1 MKRLVLCVFCF
12 IGLSCSSDR
21 SARTEG
27 IFARMEEVARKD
39 STSLLSPYASSSID
53 SLSSLRPPDTASAG
67 GGQDLAVVDAAVVAD
82 SLSDESVLIAQK
94 LERARQHYL
103 AALNAQEASDS
114 TLSEHEFELAIS
126 TLDELS
132 YFPDIDSNK
141 DFTDLSQS
149 VIDDYEKYIRS
160 IDELGPEASIFALRE
175 KLNAAIEKPAPADTE
190 IPKYDVEGTL
200 VPLPFNEY
208 VERAISFFMNKGR
221 EHFVR
226 WMYLSGKYFPIMRKI
241 FAEEGVPEEL
251 VFLSM
256 PESGLRPDAR
266 SWAKAVGLWQFM
278 KGTGSLYGLRMN
290 FWYDERR
297 DFEKSTRAAA
307 RHMMDLFSE
316 LGDWNL
322 VLASYNAGAGRVY
335 RAMRRT
341 GKTDFWE
348 LRKYLPKQTRNYVPQ
363 YIAVARMAMDP
374 EAYGFT
380 DLEIAEPLRFET
392 VEIDDC
398 VDLRVLAQ
406 CAQTDV
412 ATLRELNPELLRPH
426 TPPGVTGYRLRIPEG
441 KTELF
446 AENFAGIPPDQKK
459 QWVVHRVGKSETL
472 SGIARRYGLT
482 TAVLKEVNNIRS
494 ERRLSVGAT
503 LAIPVSPDEVASARV
518 PFDYDKDVKRVTF
531 GKGKEAALAAARVD
545 ATSGRSSGSAPR
557 NPKGKERLIY
567 TVKRGDTIGHIA
579 EWYRVRASDIRNWN
593 DIAYG
598 SYIHPDQELTLYVDQ
613 GKGDQFRRIDEMAFE
628 QKEEL
633 KRREV
638 ASGTAPAS
646 RPSARTGESGQIW
659 VQYTVQEGDALVTI
673 AREYGVSVND
683 LKRWNGLRGDK
694 IVIGQRLEIF
704 SEPEEKTRII
714 PTERPAPISGPSTA
728 PQGSPPNDERIHR
741 VKKGET
747 LSRIARSYGITVSEL
762 MKHNKLTSSK
772 IKINQTL
779 KIPTS
784 SGSTSSAVQYHEVR
798 SGDSLWKISRM
809 YGVSIGDLEA
819 NNDVSDVLRPGD
831 RLVIPSKD

>member
-1 MKRLVLCVFCF
+1 M
-12 IGLSCSSDR
+12 
-21 SARTEG
+21 
-27 IFARMEEVARKD
+27 FARIEEVAKKD
-39 STSLLSPYASSSID
+39 STSLLSSPELSSSD
-53 SLSSLRPPDTASAG
+53 LVTPLAPSDTTTGIA
-67 GGQDLAVVDAAVVAD
+67 GQDLTVADTVQTAD
-82 SLSDESVLIAQK
+82 SLNGESVLIAQK

-103 AALNAQEASDS
+103 AALNAQEVGDS

-175 KLNAAIEKPAPADTE
+175 KLNVAIEKPAPADIE
-190 IPKYDVEGTL
+190 IPRYDVEGTL

-221 EHFVR
+221 EHFLR
-226 WMYLSGKYFPIMRKI
+226 WMYLSGKYFPTMRKI

-251 VFLSM
+251 VFLCM

-335 RAMRRT
+335 RAMRRS

-348 LRKYLPKQTRNYVPQ
+348 LRRYLPRQTRNYVPQ
-363 YIAVARMAMDP
+363 YIAIARMAMDP
-374 EAYGFT
+374 AAYGFT

-398 VDLRVLAQ
+398 VDLRILAQ
-406 CAQTDV
+406 CADTDV

-441 KTELF
+441 KSESF
-446 AENFAGIPPDQKK
+446 AENFSKIPPDQKK
-459 QWVVHRVGKSETL
+459 QWAVHRVRKNETL
-472 SGIARRYGLT
+472 SGIARKYGLT
-482 TAVLKEVNNIRS
+482 TAVLMEVNNIRS
-494 ERRLSVGAT
+494 ARRLSTGAT
-503 LAIPVSPDEVASARV
+503 LAIPVSPDEMASAKV
-518 PFDYDKDVKRVTF
+518 PFDYDKEVKRVTF
-531 GKGKEAALAAARVD
+531 GKGKEATLAAARVD
-545 ATSGRSSGSAPR
+545 AARGRGSVSAPR
-557 NPKGKERLIY
+557 NPKGKERLVY

-593 DIAYG
+593 NIAYG
-598 SYIHPDQELTLYVDQ
+598 SYIHPDQELTIYVDQ
-613 GKGDQFRRIDEMAFE
+613 GKADQFRKVDEMSFE

-633 KRREV
+633 NRREV
-638 ASGTAPAS
+638 ASGTALAS
-646 RPSARTGESGQIW
+646 RPSPSDGENGQTWI
-659 VQYTVQEGDALVTI
+659 QYTVEAGDALATI

-683 LKRWNGLRGDK
+683 LKRWNGLRGEK
-694 IVIGQRLEIF
+694 IVVGQRLEIF

-714 PTERPAPISGPSTA
+714 PTEKRSPMSAPSTA
-728 PQGSPPNDERIHR
+728 AQGSPPNDERTHR

-747 LSRIARSYGITVSEL
+747 LSKIAKSYGITVNEL

-784 SGSTSSAVQYHEVR
+784 SGSTSSNVQYHEVR

-809 YGVSIGDLEA
+809 YGVSIEDLQA
-819 NNDVSDVLRPGD
+819 NNDVSDVLHPGVK
-831 RLVIPSKD
+831 LVIPSH